1 VRFLKILDLAAGL
14 DHNRWVRRTPA
25 GDEEGALTNQISN
38 DDRERIRAQ
47 FPALAGD
54 TVYLENAGGSQVP
67 AVVAD
72 SIRDYM
78 LTSYVQLG
86 ANYPT
91 SLRATE
97 IVDEAHDF
105 VRLMM
110 NGTDGEVILG
120 SSTSVLLQMLSRC
133 YAQVLKP
140 GSEVVVAQTGHE
152 ANVGPWKMLDR
163 LGFSLRWW
171 EMDPASCTCPLSDL
185 EELLTDRTALVAFPH
200 VSNLLGE
207 IVDIEAITSLAHEAG
222 ARVVVDGVAYA
233 PHRAM
238 NVSAWN
244 VDWYAYSTYKVYGPH
259 MAAMWGR
266 RDALAELSGPNHFF
280 VPDDDLPYKF
290 EVGGANH
297 EGCAGLLGLRDY
309 LAFLVGENDPAA
321 LDRPAIER
329 AFDFMTACEL
339 PLQAR
344 LIEYLRSR
352 DDLRIIGPIDDGDS
366 RVGTISFVHDSKS
379 SAEITAAVDRSGIG
393 IRHGHMYAY
402 HLCEAAGLEPEDG
415 VVRTSLV
422 HYNTLEEIERLIE
435 VFDAALA

>member
-1 VRFLKILDLAAGL
+1 M
-14 DHNRWVRRTPA
+14 T
-25 GDEEGALTNQISN
+25 TQISS
-38 DDRERIRAQ
+38 DDRKRIRAQ

-86 ANYPT
+86 AGYPL
-91 SLRATE
+91 SHRATE
-97 IVDEAHDF
+97 LVDEAHDF

-120 SSTSVLLQMLSRC
+120 PSTSALLQMLAGC

-140 GSEVVVAQTGHE
+140 GSEIVVAQTGHE

-163 LGFSLRWW
+163 LGFELRWW
-171 EMDPASCTCPLSDL
+171 KMDPSTCTCPLSDL
-185 EELLTDRTALVAFPH
+185 EDLLSDRTALVAFPH

-207 IVDIEAITSLAHEAG
+207 IVDIEAITSLAHKAG

-233 PHRAM
+233 PHRAID
-238 NVSAWN
+238 VSAWN

-259 MAAMWGR
+259 MAALWGR
-266 RDALAELSGPNHFF
+266 RDALEELSGPNHFF

-297 EGCAGLLGLRDY
+297 EGCAGICGLRDY
-309 LAFLVGENDPAA
+309 LATLVGEADSSR

-329 AFDFMTACEL
+329 AFDIMTACEL

-344 LIEYLRSR
+344 LIGYLRSR
-352 DDLRIIGPIDDGDS
+352 DDVRIIGPTDDGGS

-402 HLCEAAGLEPEDG
+402 HLCEAASLDPEDG

-422 HYNTLEEIERLIE
+422 HYNTPEEIERLIE
-435 VFDAALA
+435 VFDKVLG

>member
-1 VRFLKILDLAAGL
+1 L
-14 DHNRWVRRTPA
+14 
-25 GDEEGALTNQISN
+25 EGAVTTQITKN
-38 DDRERIRAQ
+38 DRERIRAQ

-72 SIRDYM
+72 SIRNYM

-86 ANYPT
+86 AGYPL
-91 SLRATE
+91 SHHASEL
-97 IVDEAHDF
+97 VDEAHDF

-110 NGTDGEVILG
+110 NGQDGEVILG
-120 SSTSVLLQMLSRC
+120 SSTSALLQMLARC

-140 GSEVVVAQTGHE
+140 GSEIIVAQTGHE
-152 ANVGPWKMLDR
+152 ANVGPWKMLER
-163 LGFSLRWW
+163 HGFHLRWW
-171 EMDPASCTCPLSDL
+171 EMDPADFTCPLSDL
-185 EELLTDRTALVAFPH
+185 EDLLSDQTALVAFPH

-207 IVDIEAITSLAHEAG
+207 IVDIARITSRAHEAG

-233 PHRAM
+233 PHRAID
-238 NVSAWN
+238 VSAWN

-259 MAAMWGR
+259 MAALWGR
-266 RDALAELSGPNHFF
+266 RDALAELPGPNHFF
-280 VPDDDLPYKF
+280 VPNDDLPYKF

-297 EGCAGLLGLRDY
+297 EGCAGILGLRDY
-309 LAFLVGENDPAA
+309 LAFIAGEADPRA
-321 LDRPAIER
+321 LDRPAIEK
-329 AFDFMTACEL
+329 AFKIMTACEL

-352 DDLRIIGPIDDGDS
+352 DDVRIVGPTDVGDS

-402 HLCEAAGLEPEDG
+402 HLCETAGLDPDDG

-422 HYNTLEEIERLIE
+422 HYNTMEEIERLIE

>member
-1 VRFLKILDLAAGL
+1 L
-14 DHNRWVRRTPA
+14 
-25 GDEEGALTNQISN
+25 EGAVTTQITN
-38 DDRERIRAQ
+38 DDRQRIRAQ

-67 AVVAD
+67 AIVAD

-86 ANYPT
+86 AGYPL

-97 IVDEAHDF
+97 LVDEAHDF

-110 NGTDGEVILG
+110 NGQDGEVILG
-120 SSTSVLLQMLSRC
+120 SSTTALLQMLAKC
-133 YAQVLKP
+133 YAQVLEP
-140 GSEVVVAQTGHE
+140 GSEIVVAQTGHE

-171 EMDPASCTCPLSDL
+171 EMDPTDYTCPLSELEDL
-185 EELLTDRTALVAFPH
+185 LSDRTALVAFPH

-207 IVDIEAITSLAHEAG
+207 IVDIEAITSLVHKAG

-233 PHRAM
+233 PHRSM
-238 NVSAWN
+238 DVSAWK

-259 MAAMWGR
+259 MAALWGR
-266 RDALAELSGPNHFF
+266 RDAIAELHGPNHFF

-290 EVGGANH
+290 EVGGPNH
-297 EGCAGLLGLRDY
+297 EGCAGICGLRDY
-309 LAFLVGENDPAA
+309 LAFVVGEADPRA
-321 LDRPAIER
+321 LDRPAIEQ
-329 AFDFMTACEL
+329 AFEIMTACEL

-352 DDLRIIGPIDDGDS
+352 KDVRIIGPSDDGDS
-366 RVGTISFVHDSKS
+366 RVGTISFVHESKS

-402 HLCEAAGLEPEDG
+402 HLCEAAGLDPEDG

-422 HYNTLEEIERLIE
+422 HYNTMEEIEKLIE
-435 VFDAALA
+435 VFDAVLE

>member
-1 VRFLKILDLAAGL
+1 MP
-14 DHNRWVRRTPA
+14 RRM
-25 GDEEGALTNQISN
+25 EGAVTNQISS
-38 DDRERIRAQ
+38 DERERIRAQ

-78 LTSYVQLG
+78 LSSYVQLG
-86 ANYPT
+86 AGYPL
-91 SLRATE
+91 SQRATE
-97 IVDEAHDF
+97 LVDEAHDF

-110 NGTDGEVILG
+110 NGQDGKVILG
-120 SSTSVLLQMLSRC
+120 SSTSALLQMLARC
-133 YAQVLKP
+133 YAEILKP
-140 GSEVVVAQTGHE
+140 GSEIIVAQTGHE

-163 LGFSLRWW
+163 LGFELRWW
-171 EMDPASCTCPLSDL
+171 EMDPTSCTCPLSDL
-185 EELLTDRTALVAFPH
+185 EDLLSDRTALVAFPH
-200 VSNLLGE
+200 VSNLLGD
-207 IVDIEAITSLAHEAG
+207 IVDIERITSLSHEAG

-233 PHRAM
+233 PHRAID
-238 NVSAWN
+238 VSAWN
-244 VDWYAYSTYKVYGPH
+244 VDWYAYSTYKVFGPH
-259 MAAMWGR
+259 MAALWGR
-266 RDALAELSGPNHFF
+266 RDALTELSGPNHFF
-280 VPDDDLPYKF
+280 VPSDDLPYKF

-297 EGCAGLLGLRDY
+297 EGCAGICGLRNY
-309 LAFLVGENDPAA
+309 LAFLVGESDLRA

-329 AFDFMTACEL
+329 AFEIMTACEL

-352 DDLRIIGPIDDGDS
+352 DDVRIVGPTDTGDS

-402 HLCEAAGLEPEDG
+402 HLCEATGLDPEDG

-422 HYNTLEEIERLIE
+422 HYNRPEEIERLIG
-435 VFDAALA
+435 VFDKVL

>member
-1 VRFLKILDLAAGL
+1 MTI
-14 DHNRWVRRTPA
+14 
-25 GDEEGALTNQISN
+25 QITS

-67 AVVAD
+67 VVVAD
-72 SIRDYM
+72 RIRDYM
-78 LTSYVQLG
+78 VSSYVQVG
-86 ANYPT
+86 AGYPL
-91 SLRATE
+91 SQQATDLL
-97 IVDEAHDF
+97 DEAHDF

-110 NGTDGEVILG
+110 NGSDGEVILG
-120 SSTSVLLQMLSRC
+120 PSTSTLLQMLANC
-133 YAQVLKP
+133 YAQVLEP
-140 GSEVVVAQTGHE
+140 GSEIVVAQTGHE
-152 ANVGPWKMLDR
+152 ANVGPWKMLAR
-163 LGFSLRWW
+163 RGFALRWW
-171 EMDPASCTCPLSDL
+171 EMNPTTFSCPLSEL
-185 EELLTDRTALVAFPH
+185 ENLLSDRTSLVAFPH
-200 VSNLLGE
+200 VSNLLGD
-207 IVDIEAITSLAHEAG
+207 IVDVEAITSLAHRAG

-238 NVSAWN
+238 DVAAWN

-259 MAAMWGR
+259 MAALWGR
-266 RDALAELSGPNHFF
+266 RDAIAELPGPNHFF
-280 VPDDDLPYKF
+280 IPDDELPYKF
-290 EVGGANH
+290 EVGGPNH
-297 EGCAGLLGLRDY
+297 EGCAGIRGLREY
-309 LAFLVGENDPAA
+309 LAFLVGLEDPQE

-329 AFDFMTACEL
+329 AFELMTACEL

-352 DDLRIIGPIDDGDS
+352 DDVRIVGPADDGPS
-366 RVGTISFVHDSKS
+366 RVGTISFVHETKS

-422 HYNTLEEIERLIE
+422 HYNTMEEIERLIE
-435 VFDAALA
+435 VCESALG